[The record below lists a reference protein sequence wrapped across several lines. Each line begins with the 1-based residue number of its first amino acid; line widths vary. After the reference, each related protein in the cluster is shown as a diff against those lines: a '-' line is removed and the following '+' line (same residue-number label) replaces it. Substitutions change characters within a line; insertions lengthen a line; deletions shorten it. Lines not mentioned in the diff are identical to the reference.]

1 MKIAYIINSV
11 ESGGAALPVPAITKV
26 MRDAGHHVEVFAL
39 TRRNGLAIEPLEN
52 AGLTLH
58 IRPGT
63 RKDHLP
69 ALRWLHKQ
77 MRAYKPDVIWT
88 SLSRATLLGQMVGQW
103 QHIPVVSWQ
112 HSARL
117 KPLNAAL
124 LGRFKNRSALWVAD
138 SSCVA
143 EQTRRTLGVTPD
155 RLVEWPIFR
164 ADPDVPTASPWQ
176 PGTPVRIG
184 TLGRLHPVKGYDTL
198 CAAVALLQ
206 NRPDLPPFEVL
217 IGGEGEERP
226 HLEALIAKGQ
236 LPIQILGHIK
246 DPSIFLS
253 RLHLYVQPSLWEGFC
268 LAAHEAMLASLPV
281 VASNAGEIP
290 SSITPQTGRIVP
302 PQDSAA
308 LASALEDLLKQP
320 QHLADMG
327 QHARATV
334 LARFGAQHF
343 DRIGRDILARV
354 EQIVAHNIKTTT
366 A

>member
-39 TRRNGLAIEPLEN
+39 TRRNGLAIEPLQD

-63 RKDHLP
+63 RKDHLA
-69 ALRWLHKQ
+69 ALRWLNRQ
-77 MRAYKPDVIWT
+77 MRSYKPDVLWT
-88 SLSRATLLGQMVGQW
+88 SLSRATLLGQMVGKW

-117 KPLNAAL
+117 KPFNAAL
-124 LGRFKNRSALWVAD
+124 LRHFKNRSALWVAD

-143 EQTRRTLGVTPD
+143 EQTRLTLGVTPD
-155 RLVEWPIFR
+155 HLVEWPIFR
-164 ADPDVPTASPWQ
+164 ADPHMPTAAPWQ

-198 CAAVALLQ
+198 CAAIALLQ
-206 NRPDLPPFEVL
+206 TRPGLPPFEVL

-226 HLEALIAKGQ
+226 HLEDLIARDG

-246 DPSIFLS
+246 DPSIFLTQ
-253 RLHLYVQPSLWEGFC
+253 LHLYTQPSLWEGFC
-268 LAAHEAMLASLPV
+268 LAAHEAMLAALPV
-281 VASNAGEIP
+281 VASDAGEIP

-302 PQDSAA
+302 PQNITA
-308 LASALEDLLKQP
+308 LADALEDLLKQP
-320 QHLADMG
+320 EHLAAMG
-327 QHARATV
+327 QRARASV
-334 LARFGAQHF
+334 LARFGAQQF
-343 DRIGRDILARV
+343 DQIGQNILARV
-354 EQIVAHNIKTTT
+354 EQIVAKNH
-366 A
+366 